1 MGSKRGKKMVERA
14 HKSTPPD
21 ILGDA
26 GSIPSFSLL
35 LVDMELATPRSTTTV
50 CFRDYNGKGIRTC
63 ADFEHPGGGV
73 VEVAGVHSQ
82 KSTIHQV
89 TGGVDHVQHGEM
101 GCNASGFLD
110 VVVALEEEMLNVGE
124 NSTKQKNNWARKKF
138 DAWRE
143 FSGIDS
149 SIALEKLDLH
159 TLNGLLS
166 KLFLVVCKKRGD
178 LFPSDTLMGMLR
190 CFGRLLKKE
199 QDLRIAKTGVTE
211 VPFDIARNPIFKGTQ
226 NSVMAA
232 MRRSIAQGVCKDR
245 KKASVIGV
253 SLEQAI
259 LGDIDFS
266 IMHGWG
272 CQMRFAFF
280 CMLHFCIRGGYELY
294 KLERTMFSSGKDEL
308 GAYVRFCERS
318 SKNYKVDLNHF
329 QPEHFRPPVTVRDE
343 DVLARYEQLMRH
355 MPIFVLGDKNL
366 GFMFL
371 QPINNPRTHVWYSR
385 NRVSVKVLTRLV
397 KSIGAR
403 SGLPRNF
410 SNKSLRNTCVTRMSL
425 GQVPREVGM
434 LITGHKRLTSYE
446 RYDMSNEVRM
456 AATQKILSDPY
467 DESRKL
473 KVYPQ
478 VLEKKFINFCENIEG
493 NTYGKDCTSGSRQS
507 KAGNIMSVG
516 NMECGAA
523 GDKGLGMKNPSLQG
537 IVFKPYKIGDEIPF
551 DEELLNHLPE
561 EMTRVL
567 NVAAQNCP
575 SRGFSL
581 LSAGTFNN
589 CDQCVLKKGECS
601 F

>member
-1 MGSKRGKKMVERA
+1 MVERA

-35 LVDMELATPRSTTTV
+35 PVDMELATPRSTTTV
-50 CFRDYNGKGIRTC
+50 CCRDYNGKGVRTC

-82 KSTIHQV
+82 KSAIHQV
-89 TGGVDHVQHGEM
+89 TGGLDHVQHGQM
-101 GCNASGFLD
+101 CCNAGGFLD
-110 VVVALEEEMLNVGE
+110 VDVALEEEMLNLGE

-159 TLNGLLS
+159 TLKDLLS
-166 KLFLVVCKKRGD
+166 KFFLVVCKKRGE

-232 MRRSIAQGVCKDR
+232 MRRSVAQGVCKDR

-266 IMHGWG
+266 IMHGRC

-343 DVLARYEQLMRH
+343 DVLATYEQLMRH

-385 NRVSVKVLTRLV
+385 NRVSVKVLTGLV

-403 SGLPRNF
+403 SGLAGNF

-425 GQVPREVGM
+425 GQVPRE
-434 LITGHKRLTSYE
+434 E
-446 RYDMSNEVRM
+446 
-456 AATQKILSDPY
+456 ILSDPY
-467 DESRKL
+467 DESGKL

-478 VLEKKFINFCENIEG
+478 VLEKKFSNFCENIEG
-493 NTYGKDCTSGSRQS
+493 NIYGKDCASGSRQS

-516 NMECGAA
+516 NMECRAA
-523 GDKGLGMKNPSLQG
+523 GDRGLGMKNPSLQG

-561 EMTRVL
+561 ETTRVL

-589 CDQCVLKKGECS
+589 CVINVFSGKENVPSKLGV
-601 F
+601 